1 MKVLIITYYWPP
13 AGGSGVQR
21 WLKFVKYLQN
31 FDIEPIVYTVDDASY
46 PKEDSSLMNEVPENI
61 EVLKQPIWEPTD
73 LLFWLLSSPLPLDGL
88 SFPVIRILRL
98 IESATLGFFPP
109 FVASLASS

>member
-31 FDIEPIVYTVDDASY
+31 FDIEPIVYTVDNANYEVVDDSLVNEI
-46 PKEDSSLMNEVPENI
+46 PKGVTM
-61 EVLKQPIWEPTD
+61 LKQPIFEPNN
-73 LLFWLLSSPLPLDGL
+73 LIKNKSMWIIYLPL
-88 SFPVIRILRL
+88 R
-98 IESATLGFFPP
+98 
-109 FVASLASS
+109 

>member
-46 PKEDSSLMNEVPENI
+46 PKEDISLINEVPENI
-61 EVLKQPIWEPTD
+61 KVLKQPIW
-73 LLFWLLSSPLPLDGL
+73 
-88 SFPVIRILRL
+88 
-98 IESATLGFFPP
+98 
-109 FVASLASS
+109 

>member
-31 FDIEPIVYTVDDASY
+31 FDVEPIVYTVDNANY
-46 PKEDSSLMNEVPENI
+46 PKEDKTLLQEVPTNI
-61 EVLKQPIWEPTD
+61 KILKQPISHKAPLQPHIGVPIHYCDWRLRYVLPGAEVLD
-73 LLFWLLSSPLPLDGL
+73 EAFLS
-88 SFPVIRILRL
+88 
-98 IESATLGFFPP
+98 
-109 FVASLASS
+109 